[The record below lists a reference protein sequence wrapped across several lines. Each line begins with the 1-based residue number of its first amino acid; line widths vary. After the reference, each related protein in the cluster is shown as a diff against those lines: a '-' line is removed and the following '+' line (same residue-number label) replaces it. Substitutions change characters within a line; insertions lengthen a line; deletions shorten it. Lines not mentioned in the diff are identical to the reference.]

1 MRRSCIAVVS
11 VLVATASIVYGA
23 QHEIRQKGRLF
34 SPGTVTVKSGD
45 VLVFQNDDTVTHH
58 VYSPTK
64 GQEFELE
71 TVAPGK
77 KGSHTF
83 AKPGRVDVRCGLH
96 PGMRLVVTVE

>member
-1 MRRSCIAVVS
+1 MLRACIAVVS
-11 VLVATASIVYGA
+11 VLIATASIVYAA

-34 SPGTVTVKSGD
+34 SPGALTVKSGD
-45 VLVFQNDDTVTHH
+45 TLVFQNDDTVTHH

-77 KGSHTF
+77 KSSRTF
-83 AKPGRVDVRCGLH
+83 AKPGRVDIRCGLH